1 METSPFLFTV
11 ASFALV
17 IGVLVFVHEMGHYL
31 IARAFGMRVAAF
43 AVGFGREI
51 VGWTDRRGTRWK
63 IGWIPLG
70 GYARFVGDAD
80 ASSRPDAAAA
90 DLPEAER
97 RDLFQFRPVW
107 QRALVIAAGPGINF
121 LFAVL
126 LFAGLFTIRGQE
138 YTPARVAG
146 VEAGS
151 PAAAAGLRAGD
162 LITAVDGGRVRR
174 FEDVAQA
181 VRLSDG
187 SALALTVER
196 GGAVVEVQARP
207 KLLRGIDR
215 FGGPYT
221 MGRLGIE
228 RGPTVI
234 VKRGPVEAIGYGALE
249 TAAVTRAGIEGLAQ
263 IVTGRRE
270 LAEMGGPV
278 KIARVSAAV
287 AQYGPEAL
295 VALVALLSINLG
307 FINLL
312 PIPMLDGGHLML
324 YAAEAVRRRPLGR
337 RATEWAFMSG
347 AALMLTLM
355 LVLTWNDLAQ
365 FGVWRQLAALA
376 G

>member
-1 METSPFLFTV
+1 MENPSILFTL

-31 IARAFGMRVAAF
+31 VARAFGMRVAAF

-80 ASSRPDAAAA
+80 AASRPDAEAAA
-90 DLPEAER
+90 LPEAEK

-107 QRALVIAAGPGINF
+107 QRALVIVAGPGINF

-126 LFAGLFTIRGQE
+126 LFAGLFAIRGQE
-138 YTPARVAG
+138 YTPPRVAA
-146 VEAGS
+146 VVAGS
-151 PAAAAGLRAGD
+151 PAATAGLRPGD
-162 LITAVDGGRVRR
+162 VITAVDGDRVRS
-174 FEDVAQA
+174 FTDVSRA
-181 VRLSDG
+181 VQLSDG
-187 SALALTVER
+187 SVMRLTVER
-196 GGAVVEVQARP
+196 GGATLTLDARP
-207 KLLRGIDR
+207 KVLRGIDR
-215 FGGPYT
+215 FGGPYS
-221 MGRLGIE
+221 MGRLGVAS
-228 RGPTVI
+228 GPPVI
-234 VKRGPVEAIGYGALE
+234 VKRGPIEAIGYGALE
-249 TAAVTRAGIEGLAQ
+249 TVAVTRAGIEGLAQ

-278 KIARVSAAV
+278 KIARVSGAV

-337 RATEWAFMSG
+337 RATELAFMSG

-365 FGVWRQLAALA
+365 VGVWRQLAALA
-376 G
+376 D